1 MPLIIDA
8 RERALIAAYRAR
20 PGSGIEGGGDPG
32 PGRGGVVV
40 QEMPVGDIRVP
51 GLLLAERKTRSDL
64 VSSLRSGRLAD
75 QVRRLREACDESGE
89 VPVLVF
95 EDRFP
100 AFGAPPAD
108 FESRTVAHALMGISL
123 RDRVHVVTNTGPDST
138 LAWALDVLSR
148 TERLAPRRQ
157 AEPGCRHG
165 ASTVGR
171 RPREEVTPRSVA
183 VNLLASCP
191 GLSER
196 AAAAVVDAVSPG
208 DPSPSGVVAAL
219 ASAPDPVAAVADTVV
234 GAAKGARG
242 RRVGGKVAARLV
254 GLLAPGAPAGS
265 DGLRAGEEEA
275 AACGLADGPGAPAPT
290 PDVPAWIAGFWPEP
304 DREDLSRCLTPGDPH
319 CEAMEFLGDAVL
331 YSFAARYLVTRYP
344 AQREGFVSSMRTKMV
359 MGKTLAR
366 LADRVGLVDSVAETT
381 GRDRGSVTADQAEDC
396 FEAVVGKMSV
406 AAGDERVRAWLAH
419 VYEAHFDFAGAVVTS
434 VSNRELLDTVSREC
448 RAGRVEVE
456 VVALAAGRHKAVA
469 SVGGV
474 PVGIGV
480 GPTPKAASSEACA
493 SGARYLSAKHQ

>member
-1 MPLIIDA
+1 
-8 RERALIAAYRAR
+8 
-20 PGSGIEGGGDPG
+20 
-32 PGRGGVVV
+32 
-40 QEMPVGDIRVP
+40 MPVGDIRVP

-100 AFGAPPAD
+100 AFGAAPAD

-234 GAAKGARG
+234 GSAKGSAKGAARG

-254 GLLAPGAPAGS
+254 ALLAPGAPCPPCAPAGA
-265 DGLRAGEEEA
+265 DGRRGGEGEA
-275 AACGLADGPGAPAPT
+275 AAPGLAAAPGAPPPT

-396 FEAVVGKMSV
+396 FEAVVGKMSL

-434 VSNRELLDTVSREC
+434 VSNRELLETVSREC
-448 RAGRVEVE
+448 RAGKVEIE
-456 VVALAAGRHKAVA
+456 VAAVADGRHKAVA